1 MTLTCLWDF
10 TLKTNASTLEFREP
24 CENFWVFAEWLI
36 LEESFCKDPEVLTSG
51 QIDLTPPR
59 LLIDGQWLCG
69 SVHQDVMPRLHRH
82 LSLSQDN
89 VLLCYKRSQHIKELR
104 GTLIQTFQF
113 PLPIQEPP
121 HLRHYQFLPKLLL
134 LCCHKLTV
142 KNRLFVPT
150 VKVQNLIVQAPAWV
164 HSNPFWILEGVSQ
177 QTHQTEF

>member
-1 MTLTCLWDF
+1 
-10 TLKTNASTLEFREP
+10 
-24 CENFWVFAEWLI
+24 
-36 LEESFCKDPEVLTSG
+36 
-51 QIDLTPPR
+51 
-59 LLIDGQWLCG
+59 
-69 SVHQDVMPRLHRH
+69 MPRLHRH

-104 GTLIQTFQF
+104 GTLMQSSKPGLITNGSRSTVNQAVLPLIPLVKDFHQIYKSVQTKGRDQF

-121 HLRHYQFLPKLLL
+121 HLRHDQFLPKLLL

-150 VKVQNLIVQAPAWV
+150 IKVQNLIVQAPASV